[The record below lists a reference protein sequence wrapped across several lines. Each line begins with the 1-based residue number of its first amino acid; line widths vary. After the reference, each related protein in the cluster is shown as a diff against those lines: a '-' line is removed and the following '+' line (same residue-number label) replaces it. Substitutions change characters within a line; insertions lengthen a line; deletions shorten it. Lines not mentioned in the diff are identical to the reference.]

1 MPESISFSSEA
12 KVNYFLRVTGRRP
25 DGFHN
30 LINVMCRV
38 SLFDE
43 ITVTV
48 GGRGISVSSDDP
60 EVPSGPGNSVYRAV
74 RLLLEKSQRQV
85 GVDVRIKKR
94 IPVQSGLGGASSNA
108 AAVMARLNELL
119 SLGLSRPELIDL
131 GIQVGSDVPFFL
143 FGSPAVAT
151 GKGELLE
158 RVEGIA
164 EAWLVIVKPAGGIS
178 TREAYEK
185 IDLVLTREKK
195 NIIIPKFI
203 GTIDSLVDCMFNDFE
218 PVAETL
224 LGEITDIKVRLT
236 ELGAL
241 RAMLSGSGSAVFGV
255 FADEAG
261 ARRAKGQLC
270 NHPVWSAYVAKNLF
284 D

>member
-1 MPESISFSSEA
+1 MPESISFSSPA
-12 KVNYFLRVTGRRP
+12 KVNYYLRVVGRRP
-25 DGFHN
+25 DGFHD
-30 LINVMCRV
+30 LVNVMCRV

-43 ITVTV
+43 IIMTV
-48 GGRGISVSSDDP
+48 GGRGVSVSADHP
-60 EVPSGPGNSVYRAV
+60 EVPPGPTNSVYRAV
-74 RLLLEKSQRQV
+74 RLLLDKAGRRV
-85 GVDVRIKKR
+85 GVDVQIKKG

-108 AAVMARLNELL
+108 ASVLARLNELL
-119 SLGLSRPELIDL
+119 GLGLTRHELIDL

-151 GKGELLE
+151 SKGEVLE
-158 RVEGIA
+158 RIEGIVD
-164 EAWLVIVKPAGGIS
+164 AWLVIVKPARGIS

-185 IDLVLTREKK
+185 IDLVLTKDKK

-203 GTIDSLVDCMFNDFE
+203 GTLDNLVDTMLNDFE

-241 RAMLSGSGSAVFGV
+241 GAMLSGSGSAVFGV

-261 ARRAKGQLC
+261 ARRAHAELSARSIW
-270 NHPVWSAYVAKNLF
+270 NAYVAKNLF

>member
-1 MPESISFSSEA
+1 VPESISFSSPA
-12 KVNYFLRVTGRRP
+12 KVNYYLRVVGRRP
-25 DGFHN
+25 DGFHD
-30 LINVMCRV
+30 LVNVMCRV

-43 ITVTV
+43 IIMTV
-48 GGRGISVSSDDP
+48 GGRGVSVSADHP
-60 EVPSGPGNSVYRAV
+60 EVPPGPTNSVYRAV
-74 RLLLEKSQRQV
+74 RLLLDKAGRRV
-85 GVDVRIKKR
+85 GVDVQIKKG

-108 AAVMARLNELL
+108 ASVLARLNELL
-119 SLGLSRPELIDL
+119 GLGLTRHELIDL

-151 GKGELLE
+151 SKGEVLE
-158 RVEGIA
+158 RIEGIVD
-164 EAWLVIVKPAGGIS
+164 AWLVIVKPARGIS

-185 IDLVLTREKK
+185 IDLVLTKDKK

-203 GTIDSLVDCMFNDFE
+203 GTLDNLVDTMLNDFE

-241 RAMLSGSGSAVFGV
+241 GAMLSGSGSAVFGV

-261 ARRAKGQLC
+261 ARRAHAELSARSIW
-270 NHPVWSAYVAKNLF
+270 NAYVAKNLF